1 MKLISFFLT
10 VSAITVIV
18 MASSYAQDDSLKVA
32 EENKTEDIK
41 AENETRVVP
50 ERIFAYYLHGD
61 RRCATCRKLEAY
73 SEEALREG
81 FPEMLEDSTLIW
93 GTINY
98 DREENEHYLK
108 DYNLFTKALILSRVR
123 DGSEIEWKNLDRI
136 WELVKDKDKYLEY
149 VRKETEAFL
158 KQGNK

>member
-1 MKLISFFLT
+1 MRLISFLLT
-10 VSAITVIV
+10 VSAISVAVTV
-18 MASSYAQDDSLKVA
+18 SSYAQDDSLKVA
-32 EENKTEDIK
+32 AENKTKDSTV
-41 AENETRVVP
+41 ENEAKVVP

-123 DGSEIEWKNLDRI
+123 DDSEIEWKNLDRI
-136 WELVKDKDKYLEY
+136 WELVNDKDKYLEY

>member
-1 MKLISFFLT
+1 MRCISFFLT
-10 VSAITVIV
+10 VSAITVVV
-18 MASSYAQDDSLKVA
+18 MVSSYAQDDSLKVA
-32 EENKTEDIK
+32 AENKTKESTV
-41 AENETRVVP
+41 ENETKVVP

-61 RRCATCRKLEAY
+61 KRCATCRKLEAY

-81 FPEMLEDSTLIW
+81 FPEMLKDSTLIW

-98 DREENEHYLK
+98 DQKENEHYLK

-136 WELVKDKDKYLEY
+136 WELVNDKDKFLEY